1 MTTMPQRSRTARRAL
16 TILGAWALLVSATR
30 VASAQAS
37 ASPAIPPGQLR
48 SAELWFDAKA
58 TLGAFRGMTKTARG
72 EMSGGASLA
81 VVRGFVE
88 YDAVTMT
95 TDNGMRD
102 RDMRKTLEVEKFKTI
117 RFDLDSVA
125 VGTDTADAVK
135 VELVG
140 RMMIHGVTK
149 QIRVPATVR
158 RASDHIRVTGA
169 FPVVLPQYGVTKLTR
184 MLGTLRMNELIQ
196 VGLDVTFQLTKDEE
210 ESR

>member
-1 MTTMPQRSRTARRAL
+1 MPSLMHTVRRAFA
-16 TILGAWALLVSATR
+16 TALCGCVLIAAAAR
-30 VASAQAS
+30 VGSAQAA
-37 ASPAIPPGQLR
+37 ASSAIPPGQLQ

-58 TLGAFRGMTKTARG
+58 TLGAFRGITKTARG

-88 YDAVTMT
+88 YDATTMT
-95 TDNGMRD
+95 TNNGMRD

-117 RFDLDSVA
+117 RFDLDSVS
-125 VGTDTADAVK
+125 VGSETADSTK

-140 RMMIHGVTK
+140 RMLIHGVTK

-158 RASDHIRVTGA
+158 RAADHIRVTGA

-196 VGLDVTFQLTKDEE
+196 VGLDVTFQLTKEE
-210 ESR
+210 EGPQ